1 VLFIAGGVALVAVGL
16 ALFIS
21 PRRGIVPAL
30 LALAIPAIGIG
41 YAMFVRSAAA
51 DIPPIHDITTD
62 YLDPPAFSND
72 VAQARQA
79 VTRANDLDLLNKRA
93 EDGRSFIELQQE
105 AYPDITAVPTGLNSA
120 RAYDI
125 ALDLAREQ
133 SWRMGRADPEG
144 GVIEA
149 TAESF
154 WYGFI
159 DDIVIRVRA
168 DGTGARVD
176 MRSVSRVGRS
186 DLGANARRMR
196 PYLEELRRRFAEA
209 EGSA

>member
-1 VLFIAGGVALVAVGL
+1 M
-16 ALFIS
+16 
-21 PRRGIVPAL
+21 
-30 LALAIPAIGIG
+30 
-41 YAMFVRSAAA
+41 YVRNAAA

-62 YLDPPAFSND
+62 YLDPPGFSDD
-72 VAQARQA
+72 VAQARRA
-79 VTRANDLDLLNKRA
+79 VTRGNDLDLLNKRV

-105 AYPDITAVPTGLNSA
+105 AYADITAVPTGLDPA

-133 SWRMGRADPEG
+133 SWRIGHTDADN